1 MSKPGGVRTE
11 DATAAGEAVEAG
23 DSREAGAGLAPAG
36 RPDQT
41 PPDQTPP
48 DQTSPERTPADQVPR
63 ATAREVFTVA
73 LRLGLTSFGG
83 PIAHYGYF
91 QDEYVKRRRW
101 VGADTYADLVALSQS
116 LPGAGSSKLGIAI
129 GMIRAGMRG
138 GIAAWAGFTLP
149 SALLMTLFALGANSI
164 GSGAVGWLRGLQ
176 IVAVAVVALAVW
188 NMATKLVTTLA
199 LSALAIAA
207 AVVELTLPSRV
218 TTVAIIV
225 VAGVVGYFL
234 GADKAADGPVRLP
247 IGFGKRTAI
256 AAAVVFFGL
265 LVALPLLR
273 QATGSHAVALFDS
286 TYRAGALVFGGG
298 TVVLPLLQGEVVA
311 SGWLSQ
317 SHFLAGYGA
326 AQAVPGP
333 LFTFSAFI
341 GAAEH
346 PGPNGFLGAGIALVG
361 IFLPSFLI
369 VVATLPSLGA
379 IRNRPNVRACL
390 RGVNAAVVGILLA
403 ALYDPL
409 WTGTVHHTYDFALVL
424 AAFWLLA
431 MAKLP
436 AWLVVIVTAAGGALI
451 TALGG

>member
-1 MSKPGGVRTE
+1 VSKPDGAATEVASGQQDQLVRP
-11 DATAAGEAVEAG
+11 AAP
-23 DSREAGAGLAPAG
+23 SRG
-36 RPDQT
+36 
-41 PPDQTPP
+41 
-48 DQTSPERTPADQVPR
+48 
-63 ATAREVFTVA
+63 TAREVFAVA
-73 LRLGLTSFGG
+73 LRLGCTSFGG
-83 PIAHYGYF
+83 PIAHLGYF
-91 QDEYVKRRRW
+91 QNEYVRRRHW
-101 VGADTYADLVALSQS
+101 VGEDTYADLVALSQS
-116 LPGAGSSKLGIAI
+116 LPGAGSSKLGMAI

-149 SALLMTLFALGANSI
+149 SAVLMTLFAVGANSI
-164 GSGAVGWLRGLQ
+164 GSSAMGWLRGLQ

-188 NMATKLVTTLA
+188 NMATKLITALS
-199 LSALAIAA
+199 LSALAVLA
-207 AVVELTLPSRV
+207 AVVELALPSRV
-218 TTVAIIV
+218 TTVSIIIV
-225 VAGVVGYFL
+225 AGIAGYFL
-234 GADKAADGPVRLP
+234 GPDKATNGAARLP
-247 IGFGKRTAI
+247 IGFGKRAAI
-256 AAAVVFFGL
+256 AATVLFFGL

-273 QATGSHAVALFDS
+273 HATGSHAVALFDS

-311 SGWLSQ
+311 PGWLGSAQ
-317 SHFLAGYGA
+317 FFAGYGA

-333 LFTFSAFI
+333 LFTFSAYI
-341 GAAEH
+341 GAAER
-346 PGPNGFLGAGIALVG
+346 PWPNGVLGAAIALAG

-379 IRNRPNVRACL
+379 IRDRPNVRACL

-409 WTGTVHHTYDFALVL
+409 WTGTVHHPYDFALVL

-436 AWLVVIVTAAGGALI
+436 AWLVVVLTAAGGALI

>member
-1 MSKPGGVRTE
+1 MSKPDGAATE
-11 DATAAGEAVEAG
+11 EAV
-23 DSREAGAGLAPAG
+23 RPG
-36 RPDQT
+36 RPE
-41 PPDQTPP
+41 PPEAPEHPEPP
-48 DQTSPERTPADQVPR
+48 SRG
-63 ATAREVFTVA
+63 TAREVFTVA
-73 LRLGLTSFGG
+73 LRLGCTSFGG
-83 PIAHYGYF
+83 PIAHLGYF
-91 QDEYVKRRRW
+91 QNEYVRRRRW
-101 VGADTYADLVALSQS
+101 VSEDTYADLVALSQS
-116 LPGAGSSKLGIAI
+116 LPGAASSKLGIAV

-138 GIAAWAGFTLP
+138 GIAAWIGFTLP
-149 SALLMTLFALGANSI
+149 SAVLMTLFAFGASSI
-164 GSGAVGWLRGLQ
+164 GSSANGWLRGLQ

-188 NMATKLVTTLA
+188 NMATKLITALS
-199 LSALAIAA
+199 LSALAVVA

-218 TTVAIIV
+218 TTVAIII

-234 GADKAADGPVRLP
+234 GPDKAAAGPAHLP
-247 IGFGKRTAI
+247 IGFGKRAAI
-256 AAAVVFFGL
+256 VAAVLFFGL
-265 LVALPLLR
+265 LVALPVLR
-273 QATGSHAVALFDS
+273 HATGSHAVALFDS

-311 SGWLSQ
+311 PGWLGQSQ
-317 SHFLAGYGA
+317 FLAGYGA
-326 AQAVPGP
+326 AQAMPGP

-341 GAAEH
+341 GAAEN
-346 PGPNGFLGAGIALVG
+346 PAPNGVLGAAIALVG

-409 WTGTVHHTYDFALVL
+409 WTGTMHHTYDFALVL
-424 AAFWLLA
+424 VAFWLLA

-436 AWLVVIVTAAGGALI
+436 AWLVVALTAAGGALI